1 MQNFSQTL
9 LSKLEKQLKNI
20 NSSDIKIQQAEKAI
34 YLVIESLE
42 KLKAFF
48 NKYQFKNKEEEI
60 QFFKTIKPK
69 LAAKLIYYNEIYNI
83 EMAKPSGTNKTLKK
97 YYNSHFQKLKTFHKE
112 NTEFYKYYRTGNTCL
127 DNKYFLR
134 GKHDFKLTLDSSY
147 LQSDHN
153 FATSHDYK
161 MAQIIANDDLQLF
174 LENKLSK
181 LKDKPQQVESQSFK
195 PIQWTGSK
203 VALVELMYAL
213 HYEGVISNGN
223 INLKE
228 LAQSMELIFNVNI
241 GQFNRIYLEI
251 RNRKTIDKT
260 NFLSSLKENLSKKI
274 NSADA

>member
-1 MQNFSQTL
+1 MQNFSSTL

-20 NSSDIKIQQAEKAI
+20 NTNDIKIQQAEKAI
-34 YLVIESLE
+34 YLVIESLK

-48 NKYQFKNKEEEI
+48 NNYHFENKEEEI
-60 QFFKTIKPK
+60 QFFKISKPK

-97 YYNSHFQKLKTFHKE
+97 YYNSHIQKLKTFHKE
-112 NTEFYKYYRTGNTCL
+112 NIEFYKYYRTANTCL
-127 DNKYFLR
+127 DKKYFLR
-134 GKHDFKLTLDSSY
+134 GKHDIKLTLDSSY
-147 LQSDHN
+147 FQSDHN

-161 MAQIIANDDLQLF
+161 MAQIIAYDELQLF
-174 LENKLSK
+174 LEYKISI
-181 LKDKPQQVESQSFK
+181 LKAVPQPQEVLSFK

-213 HYEGVISNGN
+213 HTEGVISNGN

-228 LAQSMELIFNVNI
+228 LAQSMESIFNIQI

-260 NFLSSLKENLSKKI
+260 NFLTSLKENLSKRI
-274 NSADA
+274 DSAET